1 MKEKG
6 RPTIHPDL
14 AILSEVLPVRRGIN
28 GLNKDEATGL
38 VFTETG
44 KSIIDHY
51 NKVAD
56 EIDEGKD
63 LVFLLV
69 NTKEC
74 VIMGRKIA
82 RALRQVGLMSTE
94 FTRDHLAKTGHSRQ
108 FVGGFSFRFVYPLKI
123 T

>member
-14 AILSEVLPVRRGIN
+14 AILSEVLPARRGIN

-63 LVFLLV
+63 LVFLLA

-94 FTRDHLAKTGHSRQ
+94 FTATQLGKVGQ
-108 FVGGFSFRFVYPLKI
+108 KKFVGGFSFRFVYPLKI